1 MLNVDEVINF
11 NSTTADYGLSDFGNN
26 VSTLVADPTDATNT
40 VVSIVK
46 GNETWAGT
54 TIAKGNVVYPLTAT
68 DTVMSVRVWSPEAG
82 ITVRLKLE
90 ESGDNTHTV
99 ETDAVTTKAGEWE
112 TLTFDFSNQAEGTAE
127 LNVDYVFDTLSIFMN
142 FGSAGS
148 SETYYFDDI
157 TFVGAAS
164 VEPPV
169 SGSELVTNGDFQDG
183 STGWVNADT
192 AITSYFAVDVASA
205 GDVWSVNLSQVMTL
219 TADTSYEVSFK
230 AKGSVARD
238 MVAGLG
244 LNHDPWSA
252 AIETVDLTTEWQTF
266 TYTITTTTTD
276 GVGFGDDNS
285 RVLFDMGGAV
295 GQVWIDDVSVK
306 LTGGDGTELLTN
318 GDFQNGSTGWTNA
331 DTAITSYF
339 AVDVAS
345 AGDVWSVNLS
355 QVMTLTADTPYE
367 VSFKAKGS
375 VDRTMVAGLGLN
387 ASPWSAATETVD
399 LTTEWQT
406 FTYTI
411 TTTTTDGVGFGDD
424 NSRVLFDMGGAVG
437 QVWIDDVSVK

>member
-54 TIAKGNVVYPLTAT
+54 TVAKGNVVYPLTAT

-157 TFVGAAS
+157 TFVGAAAA
-164 VEPPV
+164 EPPV
-169 SGSELVTNGDFQDG
+169 AGSELVVNGDFKDG
-183 STGWVNADT
+183 AANWVGADG
-192 AITSYFAVDVASA
+192 AITAYFALVDTTSTN
-205 GDVWSVNLSQVMTL
+205 VWEKNLSQVMTL
-219 TADTSYEVSFK
+219 VADSAYTVKFK
-230 AKGSVARD
+230 AKSSIERT
-238 MVAGLG
+238 MLAGLG
-244 LNHDPWSA
+244 LNSGDYANVAEEVS
-252 AIETVDLTTEWQTF
+252 LTTEWKEFTLEQTTTGF
-266 TYTITTTTTD
+266 GDDNSRILFDMGGAQGGQVWIDDVSVVTADGTELVSNGDFQNGSTGWTNDSITSYFALVDTSSANVWEKNLSQIMTLVPDTDYTITFMAKSSIERTIVAGVGLNSGDYANSAEDVSLTTEWKEFTLEQTTT
-276 GVGFGDDNS
+276 GFGDDNS
-285 RVLFDMGGAV
+285 RVLFDMGGAQG

-306 LTGGDGTELLTN
+306 
-318 GDFQNGSTGWTNA
+318 
-331 DTAITSYF
+331 
-339 AVDVAS
+339 
-345 AGDVWSVNLS
+345 
-355 QVMTLTADTPYE
+355 
-367 VSFKAKGS
+367 
-375 VDRTMVAGLGLN
+375 
-387 ASPWSAATETVD
+387 
-399 LTTEWQT
+399 
-406 FTYTI
+406 
-411 TTTTTDGVGFGDD
+411 
-424 NSRVLFDMGGAVG
+424 
-437 QVWIDDVSVK
+437 